1 MAGGQNRL
9 KIETVKATRKQR
21 PLVATN
27 QLTGEIIHVSAVSKV
42 TNYFVGLSS
51 TRVYRILVTES
62 QPDLIWGVWKFELY
76 ENWEGK

>member
-1 MAGGQNRL
+1 M

-27 QLTGEIIHVSAVSKV
+27 QLTGESIHVSAVSKV